1 MKKVLVD
8 TSIWIDFVR
17 KNSFATEILELIN
30 QDRLAICGVVKAE
43 LFPFF
48 RKGDSPK
55 DKEKWLDYFGQ
66 IFYIPFKDDWWE
78 EAIRLQTLLYS
89 QHHDRLGISDL
100 LILTLCIKE
109 DLLLFTKDTDFSR
122 RSSLLGLKL
131 YHS

>member
-17 KNSFATEILELIN
+17 KNSFAMEILELIN

-48 RKGDSPK
+48 RKGDSP
-55 DKEKWLDYFGQ
+55 EKWLDYFGH
-66 IFYIPFKDDWWE
+66 IFHIPFKDDWWE

-109 DLLLFTKDTDFSR
+109 DLLLFAKDTDFLRTSAR
-122 RSSLLGLKL
+122 LGLKL
-131 YHS
+131 YQT